1 MAGRKPKP
9 TAVKKLEGN
18 PGKRKLNDK
27 EPMPVKGMPTC
38 PAWLMPEA
46 QTEWKRLA
54 KILSEMGVL
63 TEVDRTAFAAYCQS
77 YARWKEAQEHINS
90 EGATYETENGMQRPN
105 PYVAICNTEQRLM
118 MSAAS
123 EFGLT
128 PSARSRIMAAS
139 GVNKDDV
146 DEICSSHIYPSYV
159 SCMSV
164 KGHLAKARSY
174 ELLANEPLM
183 LQSNAH
189 DGLKFIDARYAMD
202 MLKRCK
208 KSYPQKEF
216 HIIKMDAQYFGR
228 IHPRWVVTI

>member
-46 QTEWKRLA
+46 KTEWKRLA

-63 TEVDRTAFAAYCQS
+63 TEVDRTAFASYCQS
-77 YARWKEAQEHINS
+77 YARWKEAQEHIDE
-90 EGATYETENGMQRPN
+90 EGSTFATDKGYQQQTPWVGI
-105 PYVAICNTEQRLM
+105 ANTNQKLM
-118 MSAAS
+118 LQAAA

-139 GVNKDDV
+139 GAIKDEE
-146 DEICSSHIYPSYV
+146 DE
-159 SCMSV
+159 ME
-164 KGHLAKARSY
+164 A
-174 ELLANEPLM
+174 LLGGGN
-183 LQSNAH
+183 
-189 DGLKFIDARYAMD
+189 
-202 MLKRCK
+202 
-208 KSYPQKEF
+208 
-216 HIIKMDAQYFGR
+216 
-228 IHPRWVVTI
+228 